1 MIVVSNS
8 TPLIS
13 LAKINRFDL
22 LKAIFSKVHIPQ
34 GVYEEVVVEGEGLA
48 GAREVNTL
56 YN

>member
-22 LKAIFSKVHIPQ
+22 LKVIFDKVYIPQ
-34 GVYEEVVVEGEGLA
+34 GV
-48 GAREVNTL
+48 
-56 YN
+56 